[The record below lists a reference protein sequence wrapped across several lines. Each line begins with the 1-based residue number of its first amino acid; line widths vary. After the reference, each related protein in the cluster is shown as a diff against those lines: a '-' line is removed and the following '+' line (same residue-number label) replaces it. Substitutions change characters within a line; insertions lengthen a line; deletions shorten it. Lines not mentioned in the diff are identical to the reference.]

1 MKDAFNRR
9 RLLAVDILS
18 NTKYIQTNT
27 PNGAFYIYPD
37 VSKVIEKRVIKN
49 VNSSYDLCNW
59 LLEELHIAFVP
70 GEAFGTHGFIRCSYA
85 LGEDDAVL

>member
-37 VSKVIEKRVIKN
+37 VSKVIEKRVYDIAGLSSNKIKVSLN
-49 VNSSYDLCNW
+49 GELINIKTFQDYVNLYIGNKK
-59 LLEELHIAFVP
+59 E
-70 GEAFGTHGFIRCSYA
+70 
-85 LGEDDAVL
+85 